1 MSEIGTPREE
11 ASWLE
16 RVERELL
23 ELPLIRMAGL
33 VYLGLGIVLGLGYFV
48 GGVQASLFPTGW
60 IFPVVL
66 VLTGLLMTARR
77 RFDIVMTLWGVFAAA
92 VFYLDFTNYM
102 TALNVGFENFAAF
115 DATIIVAAFALVPLV
130 LRPQFRR

>member
-1 MSEIGTPREE
+1 VALDRPGR
-11 ASWLE
+11 LE
-16 RVERELL
+16 RLEAELGQ
-23 ELPLIRMAGL
+23 LPLLRMAGVL
-33 VYLGLGIVLGLGYFV
+33 YLGIGVVLGLGYFV

-77 RFDIVMTLWGVFAAA
+77 RYDIVMTLWGVFGAA
-92 VFYLDFTNYM
+92 VFYLDFTTYM
-102 TALNVGFENFAAF
+102 NALSVGFENLAAF
-115 DATIIVAAFALVPLV
+115 DATIIVAVFASVPLV